1 MRLPLILF
9 IFTVALLVAYIVQQ
23 VLRTQNLIHIG
34 EALAVR
40 TVPFSRDGEG
50 AKQRILFVGD
60 STGVGVGAGSPEESI
75 AGMVGE
81 KYPNATIVN
90 KAVSGAKVAD
100 VIHQLKDIPDASYAL
115 VMVHIGG
122 NDAVRFTKDEDVQRD
137 IAVVL
142 EQAQK
147 KGSFVLLTSTG
158 NVGTAPLLPAAT
170 RWLFARKTRSIRAI
184 LLAQVAA
191 TNSANV
197 RFADLFREHSQDPF
211 FLNPEIYYAADSFH
225 PSTKGYQDWFRFI
238 SKELD
243 AFSLEGK

>member
-1 MRLPLILF
+1 MRLPLILTLLTLT
-9 IFTVALLVAYIVQQ
+9 ILVAYIIQQ
-23 VLRTQNLIHIG
+23 VLRTQGLIQIG
-34 EALAVR
+34 VALSEK
-40 TVPFSRDGEG
+40 TVPYSREVVD
-50 AKQRILFVGD
+50 AKLKILFVGD
-60 STGVGVGAGSPEESI
+60 STGVGVGAGKPEESI
-75 AGMVGE
+75 AGMVGAM
-81 KYPNATIVN
+81 YPNATIVN

-100 VIHQLKDIPDASYAL
+100 VIHQIKDIPDASYAL

-122 NDAVRFTKDEDVQRD
+122 NDVVRFTKDEDVQRD

-142 EQAQK
+142 EQAQR

-158 NVGTAPLLPAAT
+158 DVGTAPLLPAAT
-170 RWLFARKTRSIRAI
+170 RWLFERKTRSVRAI

-191 TNSANV
+191 TNSVNV

-225 PSTKGYQDWFRFI
+225 PSTKGYQDWFQFI

-243 AFSLEGK
+243 AFPLEK